1 MPNWGEWVP
10 LDGAPVTVERDPA
23 RDAARAELLN
33 PAYHRHDPSLLER
46 VKDWIFEQLD
56 RAFGAVGLPSG
67 GLTATVVFLLIAVL
81 LAAALWWRFGLPR
94 RAARTAATLFD
105 STGPATAADHR
116 AAAAAH
122 AAAAAWDDAVR
133 EQLRALIRGLEER
146 TLLDVRPGRTADEA
160 AAEAGRVLPEHAD
173 ALRRAARTFDDVV
186 YGEHA
191 ADQAAYHSL
200 LELDRAV
207 GAARP
212 TLTGAAG

>member
-10 LDGAPVTVERDPA
+10 LDGAPVTDGRDPA

-33 PAYHRHDPSLLER
+33 PAYHRHDPSLLQR
-46 VKDWIFEQLD
+46 IKDWIFEQID
-56 RAFGAVGLPSG
+56 RAFGTIGLHG
-67 GLTATVVFLLIAVL
+67 GGMTATVLFLLVAAL

-94 RAARTAATLFD
+94 RTVRTAATLFD
-105 STGPATAADHR
+105 SAGPATAADHR

-122 AAAAAWDDAVR
+122 AAAGAWDDAVR

-200 LELDRAV
+200 LDLDRAV
-207 GAARP
+207 GTARP